1 MVCYIVIFELKDSSR
16 LSALKENL
24 KSFPGFCPL
33 TPHVWAIT
41 TDKKAKDVR
50 DQLTASL
57 GPGDQLF
64 VLRSGTEGAWRN
76 SYGEQH
82 NQWLK
87 KNL

>member
-1 MVCYIVIFELKDSSR
+1 MACYIVIFELKDSSR
-16 LSALKENL
+16 VSAVTDNL
-24 KSFPGFCPL
+24 KSFSSYCPL
-33 TPHVWAIT
+33 TPHAWAIS
-41 TDKKAKDVR
+41 TDQNAKDVR
-50 DQLTASL
+50 EKLTASL

-76 SYGEQH
+76 SYGEAY